1 MRNHPAADDTKQDA
15 PAFFRRRDV
24 LVVGA
29 LLLVGLIGLAV
40 PLMRPAGALAVI
52 TVAVPEGESLVQQVR
67 LGRDQVIDVVGAPF
81 PVTLEVKD
89 GGIRFV
95 HSQCPDHRCEDFGWL
110 RREGDW
116 ALCAPAGVMVRITED
131 G

>member
-1 MRNHPAADDTKQDA
+1 MRNHPAPGSTQPDA

-40 PLMRPAGALAVI
+40 ALLRPAGALAVI
-52 TVAVPEGESLVQQVR
+52 TVAAQDGDALVQQVR
-67 LGRDQVIDVVGAPF
+67 LGRDQIIDVEGAPF

>member
-1 MRNHPAADDTKQDA
+1 MRNHPAPGSTEPHS

-24 LVVGA
+24 LVVGV
-29 LLLVGLIGLAV
+29 LLLVGLIGLAAA
-40 PLMRPAGALAVI
+40 LMRPAGALAVI
-52 TVAVPEGESLVQQVR
+52 TVAVPDGESLVQQVR
-67 LGRDQVIDVVGAPF
+67 LGRDQVIEVEGAPF